1 MPRLILI
8 LPGGGFFR
16 QTTLTTQWKSME
28 ANLLKSC
35 IWFNIFPAVQYKV
48 KSAWLFVWEYV
59 VAGCEDYYENCI
71 TIVQTLTPPRY
82 ESLPRLIIN
91 DGRGLFAKS
100 CRISVLPVK
109 TLSLRNWESLDR
121 YSKGRLTDP
130 LPLAGLLLKTKGL
143 FCCFLLMASL
153 FWGSSDGGSL

>member
-8 LPGGGFFR
+8 LPGGGFYR

-35 IWFNIFPAVQYKV
+35 IWFNIFPAAQYKV
-48 KSAWLFVWEYV
+48 KSAWLFLWEYV
-59 VAGCEDYYENCI
+59 VASCGER
-71 TIVQTLTPPRY
+71 IVSLTPHTEHTPPSRY

-91 DGRGLFAKS
+91 DGRGLEAKS
-100 CRISVLPVK
+100 LRVSVLPVK

-143 FCCFLLMASL
+143 FCCFLLMGSL